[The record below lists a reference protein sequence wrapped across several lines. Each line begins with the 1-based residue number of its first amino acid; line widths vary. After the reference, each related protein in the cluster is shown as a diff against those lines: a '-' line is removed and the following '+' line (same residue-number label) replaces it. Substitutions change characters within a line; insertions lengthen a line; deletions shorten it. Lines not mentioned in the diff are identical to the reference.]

1 MGFFSDGFWLLGL
14 EDFFGSEDWDFFGV
28 DFWDFLGVGLG
39 EDFERDGDLLSD
51 VEVDFF
57 FEEELVFDG
66 DFGLG
71 RGLVEEDGL
80 LTGLIVS
87 RDLMKAAFFCAS
99 LISARRLDGSP
110 QMQQRR
116 TIKLMDF
123 EVRTPK
129 VSKPEF
135 IFKTMRQL
143 QIWGPIPEVSPA
155 GRDSRSGLGKHGEAW
170 TPPNAHTGARGR

>member
-1 MGFFSDGFWLLGL
+1 L
-14 EDFFGSEDWDFFGV
+14 EDFFDSEFWDFFEV

-39 EDFERDGDLLSD
+39 EAFERRGDWLSD
-51 VEVDFF
+51 VDVDFFFEEELAFDGELFFEEELVFDVDFF

-71 RGLVEEDGL
+71 RGLEVEVEDGL

-129 VSKPEF
+129 FSKP
-135 IFKTMRQL
+135 
-143 QIWGPIPEVSPA
+143 
-155 GRDSRSGLGKHGEAW
+155 
-170 TPPNAHTGARGR
+170 

>member
-1 MGFFSDGFWLLGL
+1 M
-14 EDFFGSEDWDFFGV
+14 

-39 EDFERDGDLLSD
+39 EAFERREDWLSGFD
-51 VEVDFF
+51 VDFF
-57 FEEELVFDG
+57 FEEEIVFDGELFFEEELAFDGELFFDG

-110 QMQQRR
+110 QMQKRR

-129 VSKPEF
+129 FSKPEF

-143 QIWGPIPEVSPA
+143 QIWGANSRIVS
-155 GRDSRSGLGKHGEAW
+155 RR
-170 TPPNAHTGARGR
+170 AR

>member
-1 MGFFSDGFWLLGL
+1 M
-14 EDFFGSEDWDFFGV
+14 

-39 EDFERDGDLLSD
+39 EAFERREDWLSGFD
-51 VEVDFF
+51 VDFF
-57 FEEELVFDG
+57 FEEEIVFDGELFFEEELVLDSELFFDG

-123 EVRTPK
+123 EVRTLK
-129 VSKPEF
+129 FSKPEF

-143 QIWGPIPEVSPA
+143 QIWGANSRIVS
-155 GRDSRSGLGKHGEAW
+155 RR
-170 TPPNAHTGARGR
+170 AR

>member
-1 MGFFSDGFWLLGL
+1 M
-14 EDFFGSEDWDFFGV
+14 

-39 EDFERDGDLLSD
+39 EAFERREDWLSGFD
-51 VEVDFF
+51 VDFF
-57 FEEELVFDG
+57 FEEEIVFDGELFFEEELAFDGELFFDG

-71 RGLVEEDGL
+71 RGLEEEDGL

-110 QMQQRR
+110 QMQKRR

-129 VSKPEF
+129 FSKPEF

-143 QIWGPIPEVSPA
+143 QIWGANSRIVS
-155 GRDSRSGLGKHGEAW
+155 RR
-170 TPPNAHTGARGR
+170 AR

>member
-1 MGFFSDGFWLLGL
+1 LEGFLD
-14 EDFFGSEDWDFFGV
+14 SETWDFFAV

-39 EDFERDGDLLSD
+39 EAFERREDWLSGFD
-51 VEVDFF
+51 VDFF
-57 FEEELVFDG
+57 FEEELVLDSELFFDG

-110 QMQQRR
+110 QMQKRR

-123 EVRTPK
+123 EVRTLK
-129 VSKPEF
+129 FSKPEF

-143 QIWGPIPEVSPA
+143 QIWGANSRIVS
-155 GRDSRSGLGKHGEAW
+155 RR
-170 TPPNAHTGARGR
+170 AR

>member
-1 MGFFSDGFWLLGL
+1 M
-14 EDFFGSEDWDFFGV
+14 
-28 DFWDFLGVGLG
+28 DFLGVGLG
-39 EDFERDGDLLSD
+39 EAFERRGDWLSD
-51 VEVDFF
+51 VDVDFFFEEELAFDGELFFEEELVFDVDFF

-71 RGLVEEDGL
+71 RGLEVEDGL

-99 LISARRLDGSP
+99 LISARRLDGIP
-110 QMQQRR
+110 QTKKRR

-129 VSKPEF
+129 INKPKI
-135 IFKTMRQL
+135 IFKIMRQL
-143 QIWGPIPEVSPA
+143 EM
-155 GRDSRSGLGKHGEAW
+155 
-170 TPPNAHTGARGR
+170 

>member
-1 MGFFSDGFWLLGL
+1 
-14 EDFFGSEDWDFFGV
+14 V

-39 EDFERDGDLLSD
+39 EAFERREDWLSGFD
-51 VEVDFF
+51 VDFF
-57 FEEELVFDG
+57 FEEEIVFDGELFFEEELAFDGELFFDG

-129 VSKPEF
+129 FSKPEF

-143 QIWGPIPEVSPA
+143 QIWGANSRIVS
-155 GRDSRSGLGKHGEAW
+155 RR
-170 TPPNAHTGARGR
+170 AR

>member
-1 MGFFSDGFWLLGL
+1 LEGFFD
-14 EDFFGSEDWDFFGV
+14 SETWDFFAV

-39 EDFERDGDLLSD
+39 EAFERREDWLSGFD
-51 VEVDFF
+51 VDFF
-57 FEEELVFDG
+57 FEEEIVFDGELFFEEELVLDSELFFDG

-110 QMQQRR
+110 QMQKRR

-129 VSKPEF
+129 FSKPEF

-143 QIWGPIPEVSPA
+143 QIWGANSRIVS
-155 GRDSRSGLGKHGEAW
+155 RR
-170 TPPNAHTGARGR
+170 AR

>member
-1 MGFFSDGFWLLGL
+1 
-14 EDFFGSEDWDFFGV
+14 
-28 DFWDFLGVGLG
+28 LGVGLG
-39 EDFERDGDLLSD
+39 EAFERREDWLSGFD
-51 VEVDFF
+51 VDFF
-57 FEEELVFDG
+57 FEEEIVFDGELFFEEELAFDGELFFDG

-110 QMQQRR
+110 QMQKRR

-123 EVRTPK
+123 EVRTLK
-129 VSKPEF
+129 FSKPEF

-143 QIWGPIPEVSPA
+143 QIWGANSRIVS
-155 GRDSRSGLGKHGEAW
+155 RR
-170 TPPNAHTGARGR
+170 AR

>member
-1 MGFFSDGFWLLGL
+1 MD
-14 EDFFGSEDWDFFGV
+14 SETWDFFAV

-39 EDFERDGDLLSD
+39 EAFERRGDWLSGVD
-51 VEVDFF
+51 VDFF
-57 FEEELVFDG
+57 FEEELVFDGELFFEEELFFDG

-129 VSKPEF
+129 FSKPEF

-143 QIWGPIPEVSPA
+143 QIWGANSRIVS
-155 GRDSRSGLGKHGEAW
+155 RR
-170 TPPNAHTGARGR
+170 AR

>member
-1 MGFFSDGFWLLGL
+1 M
-14 EDFFGSEDWDFFGV
+14 

-39 EDFERDGDLLSD
+39 EAFERREDWLSGFD
-51 VEVDFF
+51 VDFF
-57 FEEELVFDG
+57 FEEEIVFDGELFFEEELVLDSELFFDG

-110 QMQQRR
+110 QMQKRR

-123 EVRTPK
+123 EVRTLK
-129 VSKPEF
+129 FSKPEF

-143 QIWGPIPEVSPA
+143 QIWGANSRIVS
-155 GRDSRSGLGKHGEAW
+155 RR
-170 TPPNAHTGARGR
+170 AR

>member
-1 MGFFSDGFWLLGL
+1 LEVFFD
-14 EDFFGSEDWDFFGV
+14 SETWDFFAV

-39 EDFERDGDLLSD
+39 EAFERREDWLSGFD
-51 VEVDFF
+51 VDFF
-57 FEEELVFDG
+57 FEEEIVFDGELAFDG

-71 RGLVEEDGL
+71 RGLEEEDGL

-110 QMQQRR
+110 QMQKRR

-123 EVRTPK
+123 EVRTLK
-129 VSKPEF
+129 FSKPEF

-143 QIWGPIPEVSPA
+143 QIWGANSRIVS
-155 GRDSRSGLGKHGEAW
+155 RR
-170 TPPNAHTGARGR
+170 AR

>member
-1 MGFFSDGFWLLGL
+1 MEGFFD
-14 EDFFGSEDWDFFGV
+14 SETWDFFAV

-39 EDFERDGDLLSD
+39 EAFERREDWLSGFD
-51 VEVDFF
+51 VDFF
-57 FEEELVFDG
+57 FEEEIVFDGELFFEEELAFDGELFFDG

-71 RGLVEEDGL
+71 RGLEEEDGL

-110 QMQQRR
+110 QMQKRR

-129 VSKPEF
+129 FSKPEF

-143 QIWGPIPEVSPA
+143 QIWGANSRIVS
-155 GRDSRSGLGKHGEAW
+155 RR
-170 TPPNAHTGARGR
+170 AR

>member
-1 MGFFSDGFWLLGL
+1 M
-14 EDFFGSEDWDFFGV
+14 

-39 EDFERDGDLLSD
+39 EAFERREDWLSGFD
-51 VEVDFF
+51 VDFFFEEEIVFDGELF

-71 RGLVEEDGL
+71 RGLVAEDGL

-110 QMQQRR
+110 QMQKRR

-143 QIWGPIPEVSPA
+143 QIWGANSCSVS
-155 GRDSRSGLGKHGEAW
+155 RR
-170 TPPNAHTGARGR
+170 AR

>member
-1 MGFFSDGFWLLGL
+1 M
-14 EDFFGSEDWDFFGV
+14 

-39 EDFERDGDLLSD
+39 EAFERREDWLSGFD
-51 VEVDFF
+51 VDFF
-57 FEEELVFDG
+57 FEEEIVFDGELFFDG

-110 QMQQRR
+110 QMQKRR

-123 EVRTPK
+123 EVRTLK
-129 VSKPEF
+129 FSKPEF

-143 QIWGPIPEVSPA
+143 QIWGANSRIVS
-155 GRDSRSGLGKHGEAW
+155 RR
-170 TPPNAHTGARGR
+170 AR

>member
-1 MGFFSDGFWLLGL
+1 M
-14 EDFFGSEDWDFFGV
+14 

-39 EDFERDGDLLSD
+39 EAFERREDWLSGFD
-51 VEVDFF
+51 VDFF
-57 FEEELVFDG
+57 FEEELAFDGELFFDG

-71 RGLVEEDGL
+71 RGLEEEDGL

-129 VSKPEF
+129 FSKPEF

-143 QIWGPIPEVSPA
+143 QIWGANSRIVS
-155 GRDSRSGLGKHGEAW
+155 RR
-170 TPPNAHTGARGR
+170 AR

>member
-1 MGFFSDGFWLLGL
+1 M
-14 EDFFGSEDWDFFGV
+14 

-39 EDFERDGDLLSD
+39 EAFERREDWLSGFD
-51 VEVDFF
+51 VDFF
-57 FEEELVFDG
+57 FEEEIVFDGELFFEEELVLDSELFFDG

-129 VSKPEF
+129 FSKPEF

-143 QIWGPIPEVSPA
+143 QIWGANSRIVS
-155 GRDSRSGLGKHGEAW
+155 RR
-170 TPPNAHTGARGR
+170 AR

>member
-1 MGFFSDGFWLLGL
+1 LEVFFD
-14 EDFFGSEDWDFFGV
+14 SETWDFFAV

-39 EDFERDGDLLSD
+39 EAFERREDWLSGFD
-51 VEVDFF
+51 VDFF
-57 FEEELVFDG
+57 FEEEIVFDGELFFEEELAFDGELFFDG

-71 RGLVEEDGL
+71 RGLEEEDGL

-110 QMQQRR
+110 QMQKRR

-123 EVRTPK
+123 EVRTLK
-129 VSKPEF
+129 FSKPEF

-143 QIWGPIPEVSPA
+143 QIWGANSRIVS
-155 GRDSRSGLGKHGEAW
+155 RR
-170 TPPNAHTGARGR
+170 AR

>member
-1 MGFFSDGFWLLGL
+1 M
-14 EDFFGSEDWDFFGV
+14 

-39 EDFERDGDLLSD
+39 EDFERRGDLLSD

>member
-1 MGFFSDGFWLLGL
+1 M
-14 EDFFGSEDWDFFGV
+14 EDFFDSETWDFFAV

-39 EDFERDGDLLSD
+39 EAFERREDWLSGFD
-51 VEVDFF
+51 VDFF
-57 FEEELVFDG
+57 FEEEIVFDGELFFEEELVLDSELFFDG

-110 QMQQRR
+110 QMQKRR

-123 EVRTPK
+123 EVRTLK
-129 VSKPEF
+129 FSKPEF

-143 QIWGPIPEVSPA
+143 QIWGANSRIVS
-155 GRDSRSGLGKHGEAW
+155 RR
-170 TPPNAHTGARGR
+170 AR

>member
-1 MGFFSDGFWLLGL
+1 M
-14 EDFFGSEDWDFFGV
+14 

-39 EDFERDGDLLSD
+39 EAFERREDWLSGVD
-51 VEVDFF
+51 VDFFFEEELVFDGELF

-123 EVRTPK
+123 EVRTLK
-129 VSKPEF
+129 FSKPEF

-143 QIWGPIPEVSPA
+143 QIWGANSRIVS
-155 GRDSRSGLGKHGEAW
+155 RR
-170 TPPNAHTGARGR
+170 AR